1 MTAQQHDVDNPADV
15 AGLFLHHV
23 SVVAA
28 LGRGD
33 FAHAYSEV
41 TAVVE
46 P

>member
-1 MTAQQHDVDNPADV
+1 MTTQQHAPEAPADV

-33 FAHAYSEV
+33 FAHAY
-41 TAVVE
+41 AR
-46 P
+46 